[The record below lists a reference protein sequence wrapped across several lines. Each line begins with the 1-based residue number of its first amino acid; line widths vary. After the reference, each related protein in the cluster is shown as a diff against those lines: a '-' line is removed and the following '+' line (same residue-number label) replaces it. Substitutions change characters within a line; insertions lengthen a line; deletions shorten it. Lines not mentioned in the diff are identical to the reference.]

1 MPRVPVLFALCV
13 TPFFASSAQN
23 APEPP
28 VYRIVEWRTAPADA
42 GTFRAGLVDLVKLS
56 QETKSPNAFS
66 VYTAENLTVVARPVQ
81 RDAILAS
88 SVQHIQTA
96 KPDAWQKWVAA
107 RPRAE
112 QVRNEIWVAAPEWTY
127 EPASPVT
134 ATGVSSSSVKIPPGM
149 GATFDTVR
157 KDLVK
162 FRQKVGYPYPV
173 RAYRVVV
180 GEPRIVFVT
189 HFDSREAFFGKN
201 TFNNFVEKAGA
212 QSEWQALIARLG
224 ATMGLEWDVKLWNHN
239 AAASYM
245 PQ

>member
-13 TPFFASSAQN
+13 TPILSSAAQN

-28 VYRIVEWRTAPADA
+28 VYRIIEWRTAPADA
-42 GTFRAGLVDLVKLS
+42 ATFRRGMADLVKLS
-56 QETKSPNAFS
+56 QETKSPNAFN

-81 RDAILAS
+81 RDAVLANTTR
-88 SVQHIQTA
+88 HIQDA
-96 KPDAWQKWVAA
+96 RPDAWQKWVAA

-112 QVRNEIWVAAPEWTY
+112 QTRNEIWIAAPEWNY
-127 EPASPVT
+127 EPTNPPT
-134 ATGVSSSSVKIPPGM
+134 ATGVSAASVKIPPGM
-149 GATFDTVR
+149 GAAFDTVR
-157 KDLVK
+157 RDFVK

-173 RAYRVVV
+173 LAYRVVI

-201 TFNNFVEKAGA
+201 TFNALVEKAGA
-212 QSEWQALIARLG
+212 QTEWQALQARLG
-224 ATMGLEWDVKLWNHN
+224 ATMGLEWETKLWTYN
-239 AAASYM
+239 AALSYM